1 MRIYNFIISFIP
13 DDVESVKKGDKEEV
27 ADVEEVDLTSDDEEQ
42 DDLIEVLD
50 WRDIHA
56 PRLLYP

>member
-1 MRIYNFIISFIP
+1 M
-13 DDVESVKKGDKEEV
+13 KKGDKDEV